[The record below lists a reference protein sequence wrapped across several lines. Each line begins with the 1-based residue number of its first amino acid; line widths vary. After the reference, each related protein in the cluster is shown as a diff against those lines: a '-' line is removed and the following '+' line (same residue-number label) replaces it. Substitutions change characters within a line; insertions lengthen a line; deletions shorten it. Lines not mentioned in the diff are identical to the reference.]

1 MNQCIIQNKYKI
13 VERLGNGSFGSI
25 YKGVNQK
32 SKKEVAIKIESLN
45 APIKLLKHETTI
57 LNYLYSE
64 CVRNI
69 PTIFWY
75 GTYGE
80 NLCAVMTLYE
90 KSLFDVVNSENLSYR
105 DKIYQIILQCV
116 CGIENI
122 HRKFVIHRDVKPN
135 NIMFKEG
142 FLYFIDFGLSTFYV
156 NDKREHIL
164 DQGSHDPIGT
174 PKWMSYYIHEGHRAS
189 RRDDLISLGY
199 IFLFLMRG
207 GNLPWDDIMPDGTN
221 EEKQRGRAEKK
232 QLSVLIKD
240 LNNDV
245 LVQYFCICYGLDFE
259 EEPNY
264 YALKDILKTI

>member
-1 MNQCIIQNKYKI
+1 MDSCIIQNKYKI
-13 VERLGNGSFGSI
+13 VERLGSGAFGSI
-25 YKGVNQK
+25 YKGVNQRN
-32 SKKEVAIKIESLN
+32 KKEVAIKIESFD
-45 APIKLLKHETTI
+45 ASIKLLKHETTV

-64 CVRNI
+64 GVRST

-90 KSLFDVVNSENLSYR
+90 KSLFDVVNGTSYQN
-105 DKIYQIILQCV
+105 KIYQIMLQCV

-122 HRKFVIHRDVKPN
+122 HRKFVIHRDVKPH

-142 FLYFIDFGLSTFYV
+142 FLYFIDLGLSTFYL
-156 NDKREHIL
+156 NDKRVHIL

-199 IFLFLMRG
+199 VFLFLLRG
-207 GNLPWDDIMPDGTN
+207 GNLPWDNIMPDGTN
-221 EEKQRGRAEKK
+221 EEKHRVRAEKK

-240 LNNDV
+240 LNNEV
-245 LVQYFCICYGLDFE
+245 LIQYFRICYGLEFE